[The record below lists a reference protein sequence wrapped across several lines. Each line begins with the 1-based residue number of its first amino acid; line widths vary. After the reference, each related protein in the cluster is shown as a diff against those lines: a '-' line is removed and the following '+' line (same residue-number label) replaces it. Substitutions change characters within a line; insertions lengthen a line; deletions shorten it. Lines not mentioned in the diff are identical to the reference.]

1 MREIKKEAETLE
13 HNLRLYV
20 KGTMRSESRK
30 RFIAEDE
37 DRPGLVKSY
46 IRATKKQRE
55 EEQAEEEAWGSQ
67 SSVIRTQTT
76 ESSYN
81 DDEESEE
88 EVLDDSD
95 SSVFYY
101 DECH

>member
-20 KGTMRSESRK
+20 KGTMGSDSRK

-46 IRATKKQRE
+46 NRATKKQRD
-55 EEQAEEEAWGSQ
+55 EEQAQEEAWGSQ

-81 DDEESEE
+81 EEEESEE
-88 EVLDDSD
+88 EVLDDSSD
-95 SSVFYY
+95 TSISYY
-101 DECH
+101 D